1 MKKIYFDYNYKE
13 NFNYYEF
20 LNNHLKQNGELPN
33 LESITFIFDDLDEVS
48 TSVNL
53 FLEYYNRFKK
63 ERKII
68 YFLKLN
74 ILSESFIC
82 LQPSFARIYGQ
93 IGPLNLLK
101 RYNFLFNEW
110 FANLN
115 FAHLHNSLDNHLQ
128 KERELYV
135 WEYKKVAVPN
145 YAKLIPKFD
154 FDDKNAKQIDLESLP
169 GHTHS
174 MGYDEGLWFGACY
187 QMYFSEIYYKY
198 IPKSLFDAFTD
209 CFENIIL
216 DSGVR
221 KITLYE
227 NPDDYDL
234 PDSRRRQFEFRKQ
247 LGIDTIGHELTMPVD
262 LFIDD
267 NLPVYITKKNIAE
280 GQTKVIR
287 YLDATKNLVIKKKAS
302 FKETKIYLEDGVTV
316 VFEQL
321 EKKNFFGNFV

>member
-1 MKKIYFDYNYKE
+1 
-13 NFNYYEF
+13 
-20 LNNHLKQNGELPN
+20 
-33 LESITFIFDDLDEVS
+33 
-48 TSVNL
+48 
-53 FLEYYNRFKK
+53 
-63 ERKII
+63 
-68 YFLKLN
+68 
-74 ILSESFIC
+74 
-82 LQPSFARIYGQ
+82 
-93 IGPLNLLK
+93 
-101 RYNFLFNEW
+101 
-110 FANLN
+110 
-115 FAHLHNSLDNHLQ
+115 
-128 KERELYV
+128 
-135 WEYKKVAVPN
+135 
-145 YAKLIPKFD
+145 
-154 FDDKNAKQIDLESLP
+154 
-169 GHTHS
+169 
-174 MGYDEGLWFGACY
+174 
-187 QMYFSEIYYKY
+187 MYFSEIYYKY

-227 NPDDYDL
+227 NPDEYDL
-234 PDSRRRQFEFRKQ
+234 PENRKRQFTFRAH

-262 LFIDD
+262 LYIDD

>member
-1 MKKIYFDYNYKE
+1 MYTFRLIRNDEKLIKFFYYILNEVENAGIRFFSFESFPKIELIDQEFDKE
-13 NFNYYEF
+13 KIKY
-20 LNNHLKQNGELPN
+20 LIHQNGSSFSVSFKINIENEDIIGFSKSGDGYSCGIWIENYMYNILFKIIEN
-33 LESITFIFDDLDEVS
+33 KQFTFGKTHKFDDEYINN
-48 TSVNL
+48 TSEIKSWQYENAPIPP
-53 FLEYYNRFKK
+53 Y
-63 ERKII
+63 
-68 YFLKLN
+68 
-74 ILSESFIC
+74 
-82 LQPSFARIYGQ
+82 AR
-93 IGPLNLLK
+93 
-101 RYNFLFNEW
+101 
-110 FANLN
+110 
-115 FAHLHNSLDNHLQ
+115 
-128 KERELYV
+128 
-135 WEYKKVAVPN
+135 
-145 YAKLIPKFD
+145 LIPVFD

-169 GHTHS
+169 GHSHQTN
-174 MGYDEGLWFGACY
+174 GINDEGLWFGACW

-198 IPKSLFDAFTD
+198 IPKPLFDAFTD
-209 CFENIIL
+209 CFENVVL
-216 DSGVR
+216 ENGVR
-221 KITLYE
+221 KITLYQ

-262 LFIDD
+262 LYIDD